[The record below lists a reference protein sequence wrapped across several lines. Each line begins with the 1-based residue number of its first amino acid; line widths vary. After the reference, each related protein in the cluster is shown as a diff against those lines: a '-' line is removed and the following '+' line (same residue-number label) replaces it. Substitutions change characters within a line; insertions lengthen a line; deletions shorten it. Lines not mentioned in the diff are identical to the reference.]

1 MRGHTVKRRLHNLL
15 TLLSL
20 LLCVAVVALSP
31 ATGRRE
37 DSASSSAP
45 AGAATFDAAWADR
58 SPHESRFATLDGVRL
73 HYLDWGGS
81 GPALLFLHGLGDTAH
96 IFDDLA
102 PAFSDRLHVLG
113 LTRRGHGRSDKPEGG
128 YDTATLV
135 EDVRKFLDQLKVGR
149 VTLAGHSIAGDE
161 LTAFAVK
168 YPDRVDKLVYL
179 DAAFRRGAM
188 RDVFT
193 KAPPQLQPGPDDVK
207 SYGSFRTLLTRL
219 SFWSESWDANL
230 REMMVLDERGVIVR
244 QAMPPAVSRSMMQ
257 GTMEF
262 VPEYEKV
269 AAPALNIAAV
279 GWSAALERHVQS
291 LPPAERGQAQAFRD
305 DVLVPRQ
312 RAEIDRF
319 RKGMR
324 NGRVVELPDTDH
336 HCFIQRRDQVAREMR
351 AFLSGD

>member
-1 MRGHTVKRRLHNLL
+1 
-15 TLLSL
+15 
-20 LLCVAVVALSP
+20 
-31 ATGRRE
+31 
-37 DSASSSAP
+37 
-45 AGAATFDAAWADR
+45 
-58 SPHESRFATLDGVRL
+58 
-73 HYLDWGGS
+73 
-81 GPALLFLHGLGDTAH
+81 
-96 IFDDLA
+96 
-102 PAFSDRLHVLG
+102 
-113 LTRRGHGRSDKPEGG
+113 
-128 YDTATLV
+128 V
-135 EDVRKFLDQLKVGR
+135 EDVRKFLDQLKVRR

-168 YPDRVDKLVYL
+168 YPDRVDRLVYL

-244 QAMPPAVSRSMMQ
+244 QAMPPAVSRLMMR

-269 AAPALNIAAV
+269 AAPALSIAAV
-279 GWSAALERHVQS
+279 GWSPALERHVRS

-305 DVLVPRQ
+305 DVLVPCQ

-336 HCFIQRRDQVAREMR
+336 HCFIQRRDQVASEMR
-351 AFLSGD
+351 AFLSGN